1 MNILKKITI
10 LKLIAKFQS
19 FFDFVHHF
27 NLKVKIPNTD
37 LYMKFRSN
45 GPQSRSRSKTSL
57 EKEKNTIE
65 WIDGFEENSNF
76 LDIGAHMGIFSIYA
90 SIKRMCNVVAVEP
103 CLGNL
108 STLNYNI
115 ILNNLQNKIF
125 ICPNAVSDETKVD
138 KFFVSLGKEKNFRDL
153 AAGFPKKAITNRG
166 EKMLN
171 AYSHAANLIKLDDLY
186 DKFGPFNNIKIDIDG
201 NELDLVNGA
210 KKTLSNLELKSIL
223 IELNEKDESFE
234 KIIQIVKSNSF
245 KINEYL
251 TNKSYVSTKR
261 SSKIYN
267 IIFER

>member
-1 MNILKKITI
+1 
-10 LKLIAKFQS
+10 
-19 FFDFVHHF
+19 
-27 NLKVKIPNTD
+27 
-37 LYMKFRSN
+37 
-45 GPQSRSRSKTSL
+45 
-57 EKEKNTIE
+57 
-65 WIDGFEENSNF
+65 
-76 LDIGAHMGIFSIYA
+76 
-90 SIKRMCNVVAVEP
+90 
-103 CLGNL
+103 
-108 STLNYNI
+108 
-115 ILNNLQNKIF
+115 
-125 ICPNAVSDETKVD
+125 
-138 KFFVSLGKEKNFRDL
+138 
-153 AAGFPKKAITNRG
+153 
-166 EKMLN
+166 MLN